1 MSEHSYW
8 FEAIGLVGACLTTFS
23 FLPQAFRIWRSRSAR
38 DVSLVMYVMM
48 TTGTV
53 MWLIYGLLLGS
64 PSLIFSNAAGFLL
77 VGSVLA
83 LKVRDMLQPRN
94 LLVEIVEHEAAPAA
108 AVVAAPAVT
117 PVNTNDVL
125 SSKVPPAAA

>member
-1 MSEHSYW
+1 MSEHRFW
-8 FEAIGLVGACLTTFS
+8 FEAVGLVGACLTTFS
-23 FLPQAFRIWRSRSAR
+23 FLPQAIRIWRSRSAR

-48 TTGTV
+48 TSGSV

-64 PSLIFSNAAGFLL
+64 PSLIFSNGVGVLL

-83 LKVRDMLQPRN
+83 LKLQDMWRPRN
-94 LLVEIVEHEAAPAA
+94 LLVEIVEQEAIPAA
-108 AVVAAPAVT
+108 IAVA

-125 SSKVPPAAA
+125 PTKVPPAAA

>member
-1 MSEHSYW
+1 MTEHNYW

-23 FLPQAFRIWRSRSAR
+23 FLPQAYRIWRSRSAR

-48 TTGTV
+48 TSGSV

-64 PSLIFSNAAGFLL
+64 PALILSNAVGFLL

-83 LKVRDMLQPRN
+83 LKLQDMWRPRN
-94 LLVEIVEHEAAPAA
+94 LLVEIVEHEAVTAPATPMA
-108 AVVAAPAVT
+108 A

-125 SSKVPPAAA
+125 PSKVPTAAA

>member
-1 MSEHSYW
+1 MSEHNPW

-23 FLPQAFRIWRSRSAR
+23 FLPQAIRIWRSRSAR

-48 TTGTV
+48 TTGSV
-53 MWLIYGLLLGS
+53 AWLIYGLLLGS
-64 PSLIFSNAAGFLL
+64 PSLIFSNGAGVLL

-83 LKVRDMLQPRN
+83 LKLQDMWRPRN
-94 LLVEIVEHEAAPAA
+94 LLVEIVEHEA
-108 AVVAAPAVT
+108 VPAVPVA

-125 SSKVPPAAA
+125 PTKVPPAAA

>member
-1 MSEHSYW
+1 MTEHNYW

-64 PSLIFSNAAGFLL
+64 PSLIFSNGAGVLL

-83 LKVRDMLQPRN
+83 LKLQDMWRPRN
-94 LLVEIVEHEAAPAA
+94 LLVEIVEHEAAPTAI
-108 AVVAAPAVT
+108 VAA
-117 PVNTNDVL
+117 PVNTNEVL
-125 SSKVPPAAA
+125 PSKVPPAAA

>member
-1 MSEHSYW
+1 MTEHNYW

-48 TTGTV
+48 TTGSI

-64 PSLIFSNAAGFLL
+64 PSLIFSNAAGVLL

-83 LKVRDMLQPRN
+83 LKLQDMWRPRN
-94 LLVEIVEHEAAPAA
+94 LLVEIVEHEATDT
-108 AVVAAPAVT
+108 VAQ

-125 SSKVPPAAA
+125 HSKVPPAAA

>member
-1 MSEHSYW
+1 MAEHNFW
-8 FEAIGLVGACLTTFS
+8 FEAVGLAGACLTTFS

-48 TTGTV
+48 TSGSV

-64 PSLIFSNAAGFLL
+64 PSLIFSNGVGMLL

-83 LKVRDMLQPRN
+83 LKLQDMWRPRN
-94 LLVEIVEHEAAPAA
+94 LLVEIVEHEAAPAP
-108 AVVAAPAVT
+108 VAGA
-117 PVNTNDVL
+117 PVNTNDML

>member
-1 MSEHSYW
+1 MPEHNYW

-23 FLPQAFRIWRSRSAR
+23 FLPQALRIWRSRSAR

-48 TTGTV
+48 TSGTV
-53 MWLIYGLLLGS
+53 MWLIYGFLLGS
-64 PSLIFSNAAGFLL
+64 PALIFSNAVGFVL

-83 LKVRDMLQPRN
+83 LKVRDMLHPRN
-94 LLVEIVEHEAAPAA
+94 LLVEIVEHEAAPA
-108 AVVAAPAVT
+108 VATA

-125 SSKVPPAAA
+125 SSKIPPAAA

>member
-1 MSEHSYW
+1 MSDHSAW
-8 FEAIGLVGACLTTFS
+8 FEAVGLVAACLTTFS

-38 DVSLVMYVMM
+38 DISLVMYMMM
-48 TTGTV
+48 TTGSV

-64 PSLIFSNAAGFLL
+64 PSLIFSNGAGVLL

-83 LKVRDMLQPRN
+83 LKLQDMWRPRN
-94 LLVEIVEHEAAPAA
+94 LLVEIVEHEAAPT
-108 AVVAAPAVT
+108 AVAVA

-125 SSKVPPAAA
+125 PSKAPPTAA